1 MVGTKIRDEDRKNI
15 HSKYIFTYCDDLLVN
30 PIQTSCEHSF
40 CQSCIEILLGRPNP
54 KCTEDEEHL
63 NRNNIFPNDDIKQEL
78 NCIVLHCPN
87 EKCKWLGP
95 YQELKGH
102 IGSTCKYA
110 PVVCPYCKDR
120 IRRKDIEDHLNKFC
134 RKIHIFPNDDIKQEL
149 NCIVLHCPN
158 EKCKWLGPYQELKGH
173 IGSTCKYAP
182 MVCAYCKDRIRRKDI
197 EDHLNKFCRK
207 IHTSKEKDAPEH
219 MNDRMESLEGRDSQR
234 SSF

>member
-15 HSKYIFTYCDDLLVN
+15 HSKYICTYCDDLLVN

-102 IGSTCKYA
+102 IGSTCEYA
-110 PVVCPYCKDR
+110 PV
-120 IRRKDIEDHLNKFC
+120 
-134 RKIHIFPNDDIKQEL
+134 
-149 NCIVLHCPN
+149 
-158 EKCKWLGPYQELKGH
+158 
-173 IGSTCKYAP
+173 
-182 MVCAYCKDRIRRKDI
+182 VCAYCKDRIRRKDI

-207 IHTSKEKDAPEH
+207 IHVRIFRLIYEKF
-219 MNDRMESLEGRDSQR
+219 NLNYRSGNVIGRLKMKWDNNKKSTVIYLVC
-234 SSF
+234 F